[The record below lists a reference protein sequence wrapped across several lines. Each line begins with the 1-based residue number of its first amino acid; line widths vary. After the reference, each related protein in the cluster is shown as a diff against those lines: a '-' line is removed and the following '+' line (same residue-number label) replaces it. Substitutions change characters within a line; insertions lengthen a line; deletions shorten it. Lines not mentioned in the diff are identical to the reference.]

1 MKAIQDVYYLNGL
14 SFTVKHSLFGTVYTL
29 QVGFNTKYN
38 QLNVVL
44 FQDGVC
50 TTIPSLYD
58 TMDLCMKAFN
68 DKKDSLTRMC
78 N

>member
-1 MKAIQDVYYLNGL
+1 MKAIENVYYLEGL

-50 TTIPSLYD
+50 NTIPSLYNN
-58 TMDLCMKAFN
+58 MELCMQAFN
-68 DKKDSLTRMC
+68 QKKESLIRMC